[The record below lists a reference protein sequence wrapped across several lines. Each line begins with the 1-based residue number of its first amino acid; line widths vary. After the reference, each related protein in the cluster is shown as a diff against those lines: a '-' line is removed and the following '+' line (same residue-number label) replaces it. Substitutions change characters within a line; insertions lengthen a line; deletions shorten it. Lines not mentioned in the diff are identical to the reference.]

1 MARWFGVVRMKYK
14 NIDLSE
20 LPFYNVSEDA
30 AKSFIDWRVSLKKP
44 LTQRAFNMC
53 LKEAVLCGQLG
64 LSPDDALDKT
74 QLWGWQ
80 APNYA
85 YAANKLKNEFEANV
99 AVYAQTYTQKL
110 CDNTGKPRS
119 TRDVSL
125 IEGLT
130 DRSWAD

>member
-1 MARWFGVVRMKYK
+1 MKYK

-74 QLWGWQ
+74 QIWGWQ

-85 YAANKLKNEFEANV
+85 YALNKMQTEFNAL
-99 AVYAQTYTQKL
+99 AVTSTQRL
-110 CDNTGKPRS
+110 CDRTGHNPNDTRTRS
-119 TRDVSL
+119 LEFDLSDRD
-125 IEGLT
+125 
-130 DRSWAD
+130 WAK

>member
-1 MARWFGVVRMKYK
+1 MKYK

-30 AKSFIDWRVSLKKP
+30 AKSFIDWRHSLKKP

-64 LSPDDALDKT
+64 LTPDEALDKT

-85 YAANKLKNEFEANV
+85 YAVNKLQNEFNALSV
-99 AVYAQTYTQKL
+99 VSTQRL
-110 CDNTGKPRS
+110 CDNTGKPVN
-119 TRDVSL
+119 TRDRSV
-125 IEGLT
+125 IEDLT
-130 DRSWAD
+130 DRSWAE

>member
-1 MARWFGVVRMKYK
+1 MKYK

-30 AKSFIDWRVSLKKP
+30 AKSFIDWRHSLKKP
-44 LTQRAFNMC
+44 MTQRAFNLC

-64 LSPDDALDKT
+64 LTPDEALDKT

-85 YAANKLKNEFEANV
+85 YAVNKMQNEFNAL
-99 AVYAQTYTQKL
+99 AVVSTQRL
-110 CDNTGKPRS
+110 CDNTGKPRD
-119 TRDVSL
+119 TRERTM
-125 IEGLT
+125 IEDLT
-130 DRSWAD
+130 DRSWAE

>member
-1 MARWFGVVRMKYK
+1 MKYK

-44 LTQRAFNMC
+44 MTQRAFNMC

-64 LSPDDALDKT
+64 LTPDEALDKT

-85 YAANKLKNEFEANV
+85 YALNKMQNEFNV
-99 AVYAQTYTQKL
+99 LAVVSVQNQRL
-110 CDNTGKPRS
+110 CDKTGNEKTH
-119 TRDVSL
+119 TRTLEQDL
-125 IEGLT
+125 RDT
-130 DRSWAD
+130 SWAK

>member
-1 MARWFGVVRMKYK
+1 MKYK

-74 QLWGWQ
+74 QIWGWQ

-85 YAANKLKNEFEANV
+85 YALNKMQTEFNAL
-99 AVYAQTYTQKL
+99 AVVSTQRL
-110 CDNTGKPRS
+110 CDRTGNKDD
-119 TRDVSL
+119 TRARTLEHD
-125 IEGLT
+125 LT
-130 DRSWAD
+130 DRDWAK